1 MSAHFVARQTR
12 VSLRLGEAAYNHDIY
27 DIHSK
32 VSAVV
37 IRSCSFTGHTFG
49 MLIFH
54 LLLLNN
60 RLFVQLVLKRT
71 MDEALMSIC
80 VFVKREC

>member
-12 VSLRLGEAAYNHDIY
+12 VSLRLGEAVYNHDIY

-37 IRSCSFTGHTFG
+37 IRSYSFTGRTFG

-60 RLFVQLVLKRT
+60 RLFVQLVLKGT

-80 VFVKREC
+80 VFVKKKC